1 MRDGKGRFQK
11 GESGNPRG
19 RPRKSAAADG
29 GAEAMLKK
37 AAEEA
42 VRVLTETMR
51 SKDVKAEL
59 RVSCATEVLSR
70 VYGKGGSIPSA
81 RQEEGGGEVRF
92 TFSGEAERY
101 AQ

>member
-11 GESGNPRG
+11 
-19 RPRKSAAADG
+19 G

-51 SKDVKAEL
+51 SEDVKAEL

>member
-29 GAEAMLKK
+29 GAQALLKK
-37 AAEEA
+37 AAADA

-51 SKDVKAEL
+51 REDVKAEL

-70 VYGKGGSIPSA
+70 VYGKAGNAAAP
-81 RQEEGGGEVRF
+81 RQEEGAEEVYF
-92 TFSGEAERY
+92 TFSGEAERC
-101 AQ
+101 AR